1 MFPLTGIDDRSCSQY
16 TKDLQKYR
24 IGIIITAENWI
35 ETATF
40 LHVMRC
46 SMSNDITSVKQPE
59 ESTSVALTKGM
70 EMMIAGFIPNTRYF
84 DSRFDLLQ
92 VQVDLMQK
100 GQSEVKSQI
109 IRLEDQV
116 ERRFERS
123 DEILKG
129 FKCDVDKRSEQ
140 VDGRFSSLKTDMDK
154 RFEKS
159 DQNLN
164 DFRTVVD
171 KRFQQVDDKLDK
183 ILERIDRRID
193 EGLRENRVQSMRM
206 FTFAMTFSAISM
218 IGLVGK
224 MMKLF

>member
-1 MFPLTGIDDRSCSQY
+1 
-16 TKDLQKYR
+16 
-24 IGIIITAENWI
+24 
-35 ETATF
+35 
-40 LHVMRC
+40 
-46 SMSNDITSVKQPE
+46 MSNDITSVKQPE

-92 VQVDLMQK
+92 VQVDLLQK

-129 FKCDVDKRSEQ
+129 FKSDVDKRFEQSGEILKGFKSDIDKRLEQ
-140 VDGRFSSLKTDMDK
+140 VDGRFSSLKADMDK
-154 RFEKS
+154 RSE
-159 DQNLN
+159 Q
-164 DFRTVVD
+164 VD
-171 KRFQQVDDKLDK
+171 KQFQQVDDKLDK

-193 EGLRENRVQSMRM
+193 EGLRENRVLSMRM

-224 MMKLF
+224 MMRLF

>member
-1 MFPLTGIDDRSCSQY
+1 
-16 TKDLQKYR
+16 
-24 IGIIITAENWI
+24 
-35 ETATF
+35 
-40 LHVMRC
+40 
-46 SMSNDITSVKQPE
+46 MSNDITSVKQPE
-59 ESTSVALTKGM
+59 ESTSVALSKGM

-92 VQVDLMQK
+92 VQVDLLQK

-129 FKCDVDKRSEQ
+129 FKSDVDKRFEQVDKRFEQVDKRFEQVDKWFEQVDKRFEQVDSRFSSLKADMDKRSEQ
-140 VDGRFSSLKTDMDK
+140 
-154 RFEKS
+154 
-159 DQNLN
+159 
-164 DFRTVVD
+164 VD

-193 EGLRENRVQSMRM
+193 EGLRETRVLSMRM

>member
-1 MFPLTGIDDRSCSQY
+1 
-16 TKDLQKYR
+16 
-24 IGIIITAENWI
+24 
-35 ETATF
+35 
-40 LHVMRC
+40 
-46 SMSNDITSVKQPE
+46 MSNDITSVKQPE
-59 ESTSVALTKGM
+59 ESTSVALTKGI

-92 VQVDLMQK
+92 VQVDLLQK

-129 FKCDVDKRSEQ
+129 FKSDVDKRFEQSGELLQGFKSDVDKRFEQSGEILKGFKSDIDKRLEQ
-140 VDGRFSSLKTDMDK
+140 VDGRFSSLKADMDK
-154 RFEKS
+154 RSE
-159 DQNLN
+159 Q
-164 DFRTVVD
+164 VD
-171 KRFQQVDDKLDK
+171 KQFQQVDDKLDK

-193 EGLRENRVQSMRM
+193 EGLRENRVLSMRM

-224 MMKLF
+224 MMRLF

>member
-1 MFPLTGIDDRSCSQY
+1 
-16 TKDLQKYR
+16 
-24 IGIIITAENWI
+24 
-35 ETATF
+35 
-40 LHVMRC
+40 
-46 SMSNDITSVKQPE
+46 MSNDITSVKQPE

-92 VQVDLMQK
+92 VQVDLLQK

-129 FKCDVDKRSEQ
+129 FKSDVDKRFEQVDKRFEQVDSRFSSLKADMDKRSEQ
-140 VDGRFSSLKTDMDK
+140 
-154 RFEKS
+154 
-159 DQNLN
+159 
-164 DFRTVVD
+164 VD

>member
-1 MFPLTGIDDRSCSQY
+1 MLSR
-16 TKDLQKYR
+16 
-24 IGIIITAENWI
+24 
-35 ETATF
+35 TF
-40 LHVMRC
+40 HEGFAKIPDWDYDHFCNLDSDSNLPSYHEVFHVKRYHIC
-46 SMSNDITSVKQPE
+46 KQPE

-92 VQVDLMQK
+92 VQVDLLQK

-129 FKCDVDKRSEQ
+129 FKSDVDKRFEQ
-140 VDGRFSSLKTDMDK
+140 SDEILKGFKSDIDK
-154 RFEKS
+154 RLE
-159 DQNLN
+159 Q
-164 DFRTVVD
+164 VD

-206 FTFAMTFSAISM
+206 FIFAMTFSAISM

>member
-1 MFPLTGIDDRSCSQY
+1 
-16 TKDLQKYR
+16 
-24 IGIIITAENWI
+24 
-35 ETATF
+35 
-40 LHVMRC
+40 
-46 SMSNDITSVKQPE
+46 MSNDITSVKQPE
-59 ESTSVALTKGM
+59 ESTSVALSKGM

-92 VQVDLMQK
+92 VQVDLLQK

-129 FKCDVDKRSEQ
+129 FNSDVDKRFEQSDEILKGFKSDVDKRFEQSDEILKGFKSDVDKRFEQSGEILKGLKSDIDKRFEQ
-140 VDGRFSSLKTDMDK
+140 VDGRFSSLKADMDK
-154 RFEKS
+154 RSE
-159 DQNLN
+159 Q
-164 DFRTVVD
+164 VD
-171 KRFQQVDDKLDK
+171 KRFQQIDDKLDK

-193 EGLRENRVQSMRM
+193 EGLRENRVLSMRM

>member
-1 MFPLTGIDDRSCSQY
+1 
-16 TKDLQKYR
+16 
-24 IGIIITAENWI
+24 
-35 ETATF
+35 
-40 LHVMRC
+40 
-46 SMSNDITSVKQPE
+46 MSNDITSVKQPE

-92 VQVDLMQK
+92 VQVDLLQK

>member
-1 MFPLTGIDDRSCSQY
+1 
-16 TKDLQKYR
+16 
-24 IGIIITAENWI
+24 
-35 ETATF
+35 
-40 LHVMRC
+40 
-46 SMSNDITSVKQPE
+46 MSNDIASVKQPE

-92 VQVDLMQK
+92 VQVDLLQK

-129 FKCDVDKRSEQ
+129 FKSDVDKRFEQSDEILKGFKSDIDKRFEQVDKRFEQVDSRFSSLKADMDKRSEQ
-140 VDGRFSSLKTDMDK
+140 
-154 RFEKS
+154 
-159 DQNLN
+159 
-164 DFRTVVD
+164 VD

>member
-1 MFPLTGIDDRSCSQY
+1 
-16 TKDLQKYR
+16 
-24 IGIIITAENWI
+24 
-35 ETATF
+35 
-40 LHVMRC
+40 
-46 SMSNDITSVKQPE
+46 MSNDITSVKQPE

-92 VQVDLMQK
+92 VQVDLLQK

-129 FKCDVDKRSEQ
+129 FKSDVDKRLEQSDEILKGFKSDVDKRLEQVDKRLEQVDKRFEQ
-140 VDGRFSSLKTDMDK
+140 VDGRFSSLKADMDK
-154 RFEKS
+154 RSE
-159 DQNLN
+159 Q
-164 DFRTVVD
+164 VD

-183 ILERIDRRID
+183 ILDRIDRRID
-193 EGLRENRVQSMRM
+193 EGLRETRVLSMRM

>member
-1 MFPLTGIDDRSCSQY
+1 MT
-16 TKDLQKYR
+16 
-24 IGIIITAENWI
+24 
-35 ETATF
+35 
-40 LHVMRC
+40 
-46 SMSNDITSVKQPE
+46 NDIQSSKEPE
-59 ESTSVALTKGM
+59 ETSSIALTRGM

-92 VQVDLMQK
+92 VQVDLLQK

-129 FKCDVDKRSEQ
+129 FKNDVDKRFEQ
-140 VDGRFSSLKTDMDK
+140 VDK

-164 DFRTVVD
+164 DFKTLVD
-171 KRFQQVDDKLDK
+171 KRFEQVDKRFEKSDQNLNDFKTLMDKRFEQVDKRFEQVDKRFEQVDKRFEQLVVSIDRLTEKLDH
-183 ILERIDRRID
+183 RD
-193 EGLRENRVQSMRM
+193 EKLRGFTIRM
-206 FTFAMTFSAISM
+206 FSIAIALSFLGALGAMLKV
-218 IGLVGK
+218 IGII
-224 MMKLF
+224 

>member
-1 MFPLTGIDDRSCSQY
+1 
-16 TKDLQKYR
+16 
-24 IGIIITAENWI
+24 
-35 ETATF
+35 
-40 LHVMRC
+40 
-46 SMSNDITSVKQPE
+46 MSNDIASVKQPE

-92 VQVDLMQK
+92 VQVDLLQK

-129 FKCDVDKRSEQ
+129 FKSDIDKRLEQ
-140 VDGRFSSLKTDMDK
+140 VDGRFSSLKADMDKRFEQVDKQFEQVNKQFEQVDKRFEQVDK

-164 DFRTVVD
+164 DFRTVVNKQFEQVD